1 MTPEQKEQLEN
12 EEFKGAAA
20 ERVYNAYIKDFCEQ
34 KRMALFMSFSNLPL
48 TAEDQIMETKRMLY
62 AIDTLEEEIISEID
76 TGKMASQALSKLK
89 ETQH

>member
-1 MTPEQKEQLEN
+1 VSPEQKEQLEN
-12 EEFKGAAA
+12 EQIKGSAA

-34 KRMALFMSFSNLPL
+34 KRMSLFMAFSNLPL

-62 AIDTLEEEIISEID
+62 AIDTLESEIVSEID
-76 TGKMASQALSKLK
+76 TGKMASKALANVE